1 MILTTHATSCH
12 ESASKDLFAIF
23 DPWPYP
29 SLLVSA
35 SSWVVDFCVSA
46 KASCC
51 FCTVVCNSFSSSCD
65 FIGSGCFFQAKVS
78 AAFLLKTQT
87 SKIRRLD
94 VNRPL
99 LFGGCGQGSFH
110 LRNCGLRMVFEVTPR
125 SLKFLGYYF
134 RVFF

>member
-1 MILTTHATSCH
+1 MLLPRPAVASALWSAIPSVPPVTS
-12 ESASKDLFAIF
+12 L
-23 DPWPYP
+23 DP
-29 SLLVSA
+29 
-35 SSWVVDFCVSA
+35 VV
-46 KASCC
+46 
-51 FCTVVCNSFSSSCD
+51 
-65 FIGSGCFFQAKVS
+65 FFQAKVS

-125 SLKFLGYYF
+125 SLKFLGYYSRDF
-134 RVFF
+134 SETLVHRFIYV